1 MDCIELVKEEKG
13 VVSIGGC
20 KLGDKPSLFMDN
32 MGNYCT
38 GCKEIEKG
46 LMCCMIDVDTMRI
59 DNPLRNPDIIDA
71 ELYCHFIK
79 GNGIRDVS
87 LFMRNYDVFPHDT
100 WSEYKEFI
108 GKLSNSGRF
117 KTVMPNV
124 HSKADFEIICFE
136 NNYCEVEF
144 AWSKE
149 DLSKNQ
155 FYIQVIL
162 TPPICSERN
171 GFDTDAAIA
180 KRERRLSLELG
191 KRVSDFSEYE
201 KDKVITDVARDTLRY
216 YNEVWGD
223 RITKSVLEYRRE
235 NLLGPGQ
242 MREAD
247 WNLVYKNIGMS
258 EKEIKQYREA
268 HIPFEAA
275 LNDSSD
281 MYRD

>member
-1 MDCIELVKEEKG
+1 MDCIELVKEENG

-32 MGNYCT
+32 MGDYCT
-38 GCKEIEKG
+38 GCKEIDIG
-46 LMCCMIDVDTMRI
+46 LMGCIIDVDTMRI
-59 DNPLRNPDIIDA
+59 DNPLRNPDIIDV
-71 ELYCHFIK
+71 ELYCHYIN
-79 GNGIRDVS
+79 GSGIRDVS
-87 LFMRNYDVFPHDT
+87 LYMRNYDVFPHDT
-100 WSEYKEFI
+100 WSKYKEFI
-108 GKLSNSGRF
+108 ETLSNSGRF
-117 KTVMPNV
+117 KVDTPNV

-144 AWSKE
+144 TWSKE
-149 DLSKNQ
+149 DSSKK

-162 TPPICSERN
+162 TPPIRCERN

-216 YNEVWGD
+216 YDEVWGD

-247 WNLVYKNIGMS
+247 WNQVYKNIGMS
-258 EKEIKQYREA
+258 EKEVKQYREA
-268 HIPFEAA
+268 HIPFEVA
-275 LNDSSD
+275 LNDSCD